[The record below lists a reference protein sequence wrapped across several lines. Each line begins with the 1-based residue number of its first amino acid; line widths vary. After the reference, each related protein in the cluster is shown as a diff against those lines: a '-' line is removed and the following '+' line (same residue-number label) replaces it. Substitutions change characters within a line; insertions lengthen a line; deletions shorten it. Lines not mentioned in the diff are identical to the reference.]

1 MEEVLF
7 AIEEV
12 NSQAK
17 EEGVL
22 DSFLRNVRHLLS
34 TGFIATTI
42 LASVANLPTDYSR
55 SSYEPLTELIIQS
68 ESMDKAHTEDMMNRL
83 AAFISLK
90 AGWNNDEQSQ
100 PIDPAVIDF
109 LEQVIASSDPVDW
122 QNWLVFPEQR
132 GSVMLDY
139 EADNCRASISVG
151 NDGFSYMA
159 YGTGYFD
166 TAERVGLSG
175 VELLSFVRK
184 VKEYGRA

>member
-7 AIEEV
+7 AIEGVNPEV
-12 NSQAK
+12 N
-17 EEGVL
+17 EEGIL
-22 DSFLRNVRHLLS
+22 DSILRNARHLLL
-34 TGFIATTI
+34 TGFIATSL
-42 LASVANLPTDYSR
+42 LASVATLQSDYSR
-55 SSYEPLTELIIQS
+55 LSYEPVTELFLQS

-100 PIDPAVIDF
+100 PIDPAVVAF
-109 LEQVIASSDPVDW
+109 LKQVIASSDPVDW
-122 QNWLVFPEQR
+122 QKWLVFPEQR

-139 EADNCRASISVG
+139 EAENCRASISVG

-166 TAERVGLSG
+166 TAERIGLSG